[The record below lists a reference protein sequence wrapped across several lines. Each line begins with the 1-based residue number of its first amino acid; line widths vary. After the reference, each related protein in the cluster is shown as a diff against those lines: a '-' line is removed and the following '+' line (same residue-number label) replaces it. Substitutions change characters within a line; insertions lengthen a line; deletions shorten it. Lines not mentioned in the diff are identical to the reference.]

1 MSESTEANV
10 QTKTGAREGSPLAS
24 LLGNIALIAMIS
36 ATAAFGVQEITREEP
51 QDHALKIAFIDTE
64 SLAKEE
70 INALGEAVR
79 NGSMDSAVMAA
90 RSKVFSESLLG
101 EIRTYSDQGYVVLRS
116 AIALAYPA
124 DIRDITSDVRM
135 SLQEKGVMHLVEQN
149 ATNAIQK

>member
-24 LLGNIALIAMIS
+24 LLGNIALIAVIS